1 MKKRFLLVS
10 LLTVLLAF
18 SSCGKPEGDV
28 SGSVSDRAV
37 SENASAEASGEMS
50 EGTSEEMS
58 DEMSEEV
65 SDDDSKEY
73 SVIEATRS
81 GDVAV
86 AVKVVRG
93 KKHYALVCGDELVCG
108 FDYDKYSALSSGYI
122 ILKNSSTDK
131 TALFTSDG
139 RSVDRA
145 YREVAGGFELG
156 VFHAAKKTEGGSVR
170 YALLLGGE
178 VIGPSAMLDGEIV
191 TDFAYTSIDVLKYTD
206 SYGEEVGAKFM
217 LLEKADGSS
226 EIRNSNGKLLISG
239 TFSEVVPMHGMLAVK
254 EGDKYVLYDGSGRK
268 TGLPEFANAEVVTLM
283 KYRIVRTYSQS
294 GDEHYSAMK
303 TDEDGVLVAEDYD
316 AGTVSERY
324 YNELIGAAS
333 RLVKAVLE
341 DDFDALKEL
350 CQDEEI
356 VSRYKAALGEGNYD
370 GQSHDTVSGL
380 LNIKRNY
387 YGFDGA
393 VKGVITPENYFF
405 ADEENEYFEI
415 AFIFP
420 LDDELH
426 LVTNLET
433 MSFVSDGK
441 GDFRV
446 DAVGNQCFTG
456 VRIINLITDRT
467 QKQR

>member
-1 MKKRFLLVS
+1 MKKGFLLVS
-10 LLTVLLAF
+10 LLAVLLAF
-18 SSCGKPEGDV
+18 SSCDRPEGDV
-28 SGSVSDRAV
+28 SGSVSDSAV
-37 SENASAEASGEMS
+37 SENASAEASGEIS

-65 SDDDSKEY
+65 SDDGSKEY

-86 AVKVVRG
+86 AVKMVRG
-93 KKHYALVCGDELVCG
+93 KKHYALVCGEELVCG

-131 TALFTSDG
+131 AMLFTSDG

-156 VFHAAKKTEGGSVR
+156 IFHAVKKTDGGSVR
-170 YALLLGGE
+170 YALLMGGE

-191 TDFAYTSIDVLKYTD
+191 TDFTYTSIEVLKYTD
-206 SYGEEVGAKFM
+206 DYGEEVGAKFM

-226 EIRNSNGKLLISG
+226 EIRNSKGKLLVSG
-239 TFSEVVPMHGMLAVK
+239 TFSEAVPMYGMLAVK

-268 TGLPEFANAEVVTLM
+268 TGLPEFTDAKVTTLM
-283 KYRIVRTYSQS
+283 KYRVVRTYSQS

-324 YNELIGAAS
+324 YNELIGVAS

-356 VSRYKAALGEGNYD
+356 VSRYKTALDEGDYD
-370 GQSHDTVSGL
+370 RQSHDTVSGL
-380 LNIKRNY
+380 LNIKKNY

-393 VKGVITPENYFF
+393 VKGFVAPGDYIF
-405 ADEENEYFEI
+405 ADEDNGYFEI
-415 AFIFP
+415 VFFFP
-420 LDDELH
+420 LYDELH
-426 LVTNLET
+426 PVTNLET

-441 GDFRV
+441 GGFRV
-446 DAVGNQCFTG
+446 EAVGNQCFTG
-456 VRIINLITDRT
+456 VRTINFITDS
-467 QKQR
+467 K